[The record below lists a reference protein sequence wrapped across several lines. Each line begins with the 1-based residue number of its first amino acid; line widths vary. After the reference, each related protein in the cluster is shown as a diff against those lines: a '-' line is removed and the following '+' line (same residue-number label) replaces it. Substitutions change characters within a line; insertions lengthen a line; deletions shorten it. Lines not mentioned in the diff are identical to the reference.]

1 MLLRATPPL
10 PLLPEHLEAPC
21 AEAWGI
27 APPATHA
34 LTHKAMPPHLVRLQG
49 RLDAALAEAIRSAGK
64 APTADTDPEAP
75 RSPLVR
81 MQRAWEDAHAACAE
95 GSVGEGVS
103 ERLVVQALDELQQA
117 APPSEPGA
125 CGGVRAPAAGSEVP
139 GMDAGRARA
148 ALRAH
153 CKARLVLKPDALRLQ
168 LQRRTSDAAQE
179 SRGAAGE
186 EGGGGETGEGE
197 GSGAP
202 AARPAD
208 AERETP
214 SADAPRLRQLR
225 SLVLQIELRLEIAS
239 SPSEIAGGATEPLG
253 GGEYKELKKLLTMYA
268 NIASSSDDSHGV
280 ARYIGGSLALR
291 YGARL
296 PHTVRR
302 PEP

>member
-21 AEAWGI
+21 AEAWGV

-103 ERLVVQALDELQQA
+103 ERLVVQALHELQQA

-179 SRGAAGE
+179 SRG
-186 EGGGGETGEGE
+186 
-197 GSGAP
+197 P
-202 AARPAD
+202 ANPNPNP
-208 AERETP
+208 T
-214 SADAPRLRQLR
+214 
-225 SLVLQIELRLEIAS
+225 
-239 SPSEIAGGATEPLG
+239 
-253 GGEYKELKKLLTMYA
+253 
-268 NIASSSDDSHGV
+268 
-280 ARYIGGSLALR
+280 
-291 YGARL
+291 
-296 PHTVRR
+296 
-302 PEP
+302 